1 MEYSSYANNIL
12 SGKNQLESRPQI
24 SMEVSKELNNL
35 NNVDYYNLNRM
46 YVKDKKKDK
55 NELTKLSLEE
65 LYDNLINTLIN
76 FSRDFNYEY
85 YNIELESKDKEYS
98 YIYIIFSAFYNYLN
112 KGNNIFYIGLFIVI
126 ITSILYFFMGNI

>member
-1 MEYSSYANNIL
+1 MQIIYYLE
-12 SGKNQLESRPQI
+12 NQLESRPQI

-46 YVKDKKKDK
+46 YVKDKKDK

-85 YNIELESKDKEYS
+85 YNIELESKDK
-98 YIYIIFSAFYNYLN
+98 
-112 KGNNIFYIGLFIVI
+112 NNH
-126 ITSILYFFMGNI
+126 

>member
-46 YVKDKKKDK
+46 YVKLKKDK